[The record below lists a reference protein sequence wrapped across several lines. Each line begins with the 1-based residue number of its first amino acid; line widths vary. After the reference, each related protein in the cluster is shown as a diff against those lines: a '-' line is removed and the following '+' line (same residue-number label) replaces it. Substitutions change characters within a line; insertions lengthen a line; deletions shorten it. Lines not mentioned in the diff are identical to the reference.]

1 MGEAFT
7 TAEDPLCQHGEND
20 DNQCEVSNFLANA
33 GGDDSFTKW
42 TPKTI
47 IDNAAPSKGG
57 STSAPAGT
65 YTLESASKLLSNAG
79 KSVVT
84 AVGSVTTAVTSTG
97 ESVLTAIKDGT
108 LDMAVSAKDAV
119 KNSVSGASEWVN
131 TTCSELGS
139 EDAKLYGGIA
149 AGSAVSLYGLK
160 CAFGGPSKRH
170 KRRQKQDEDQHRRKK
185 RDEDQHRRKKRDE
198 DQHRRKNQDE
208 HQDTPYDFV
217 RCLGIGCVPLVA
229 LICWWSLG
237 LSTLT
242 HLLWTLGVAVPCLVL
257 ILC

>member
-1 MGEAFT
+1 
-7 TAEDPLCQHGEND
+7 
-20 DNQCEVSNFLANA
+20 
-33 GGDDSFTKW
+33 
-42 TPKTI
+42 
-47 IDNAAPSKGG
+47 
-57 STSAPAGT
+57 
-65 YTLESASKLLSNAG
+65 
-79 KSVVT
+79 
-84 AVGSVTTAVTSTG
+84 
-97 ESVLTAIKDGT
+97 
-108 LDMAVSAKDAV
+108 MAVSAKDAV

-185 RDEDQHRRKKRDE
+185 R
-198 DQHRRKNQDE
+198 NQDE
-208 HQDTPYDFV
+208 HQDTPYEFV